1 MKKLLLT
8 IGILVAAASL
18 WAQSP
23 EKMSYQ
29 AVIRNSS
36 DELIVN
42 TEVGMKMSIL
52 QGSVSGSVV
61 YEETQTPTS
70 NANGL
75 ISIEIGGPDATI
87 VSGDFS
93 TIDWSNGIYFLKTQT
108 DPTGGTNYTISG
120 TSQLLSVPYALHAK
134 SAETLTVP
142 FVEVDGS
149 ITNEIQDLQLV
160 GDILTITSNETAT
173 EIDLSTYLDNEI
185 QDLQLVG
192 DTLTITKNGTATKID
207 LSVYLDDDTVS
218 IVAGEGIA
226 VRAAYPNFQIFYS
239 PKYYVGQ
246 LIGPNGEDGV
256 VFWVDQTGEHGLI
269 CSPKDLNGGTT
280 MVWSD
285 IDGAIVPGG
294 ATSQFDGYANTIAI
308 NTQSPNSAAGACL
321 TYSTPGTSAGEWYL
335 PAVDEISKIYH
346 VKYEINKAL
355 NTNSFGS
362 AYYWSSTE
370 LSFNYAWYYHMEI
383 GYSNNNNKHNLYMVR
398 AIRAF

>member
-134 SAETLTVP
+134 SAETLSVP

-160 GDILTITSNETAT
+160 GDILTVTKNDIAT
-173 EIDLSTYLDNEI
+173 EIDLSTYMDDKTVNIEA
-185 QDLQLVG
+185 G
-192 DTLTITKNGTATKID
+192 DGITITGTYPDFVVSQSTKHYI
-207 LSVYLDDDTVS
+207 
-218 IVAGEGIA
+218 GE
-226 VRAAYPNFQIFYS
+226 
-239 PKYYVGQ
+239 
-246 LIGPNGEDGV
+246 LIGTNGEDGV

-269 CSPKDLNGGTT
+269 CSPEDLNGGTT
-280 MVWSD
+280 MAWSD
-285 IDGAIVPGG
+285 IVVIIVPDGAV
-294 ATSQFDGYANTIAI
+294 SRYDGYANSIAI
-308 NTQSPNSAAGACL
+308 NNQSPNSAAGACL
-321 TYSTPGTSAGEWYL
+321 TYTTPGTSAGEWYL
-335 PAVDEISKIYH
+335 PAVDELSKIYH
-346 VKYEINKAL
+346 TKYEINKAL

-370 LSFNYAWYYHMEI
+370 LSFNYAWYYHMDI
-383 GYSNNNNKHNLYMVR
+383 GYSNNNNKNNSYMVR
-398 AIRAF
+398 AIREF